1 MELFPSEA
9 EVGLAMTESEVRA
22 VVARMRMSEA
32 DRAGFVRRILA
43 GDPEAAFAL
52 RGTLARLAKGGA

>member
-22 VVARMRMSEA
+22 VVAQLQ
-32 DRAGFVRRILA
+32 GF
-43 GDPEAAFAL
+43 
-52 RGTLARLAKGGA
+52 